1 MTEVVLRLF
10 IAAAAGATVR
20 LLLALGVLPTIA
32 GMLLLGVAGTV
43 VSWRLDKS
51 RILVV
56 SLIACGYFVTY
67 QYTLP
72 EPVEVS
78 DLGMAFFWP
87 LIMNFSL
94 PFALPAFGSLL
105 GQYYERSRAA
115 VQAHD
120 EPITEESLLAEKI
133 DLTKQPE
140 ISYEDLDLPLDPKVG

>member
-1 MTEVVLRLF
+1 MTEVALRLLV
-10 IAAAAGATVR
+10 AAAAGATVR
-20 LLLALGVLPTIA
+20 LLLALGFLPLAA
-32 GMLLLGVAGTV
+32 GMLLLGAAGVV

-67 QYTLP
+67 QFTRP

-78 DLGMAFFWP
+78 DLGMALFWP

-94 PFALPAFGSLL
+94 PFALPAIGSLL
-105 GQYYERSRAA
+105 GQYYEKSREA

-120 EPITEESLLAEKI
+120 AAVTEESLLAEKI
-133 DLTKQPE
+133 DLPKQQE